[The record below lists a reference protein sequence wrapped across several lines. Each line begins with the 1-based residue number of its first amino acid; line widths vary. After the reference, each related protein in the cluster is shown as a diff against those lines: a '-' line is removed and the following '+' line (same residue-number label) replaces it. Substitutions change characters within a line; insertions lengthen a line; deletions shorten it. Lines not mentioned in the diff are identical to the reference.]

1 MKTWKKYRQTGNAE
15 DHGQY
20 RKALNKATKTVR
32 KAKGD
37 FEIKLAAEIKRD
49 SKSFFSYA
57 RSKLRIKE
65 QIGPL
70 RDMTGNLIDEPKLMA
85 TLSNEF
91 FSSVFTTEDQT
102 NIPSLDCEVELIAD
116 FTRRAAE
123 VQKKLQD
130 VRTDKAPGA
139 DLIHPRL
146 LKELAVQVAYPISSN
161 RALTRPEYHNNIWRT
176 ANVIPIFKKG
186 SKRDTANYRPISLMS
201 HIGKLL
207 ERIIRDHIMRHLD
220 NKQLI
225 KHSQHGFLPGRSSS
239 RLGPACN

>member
-1 MKTWKKYRQTGNAE
+1 MEEVQTDRQCRRLRTIS
-15 DHGQY
+15 
-20 RKALNKATKTVR
+20 KALNKATKTVR

-57 RSKLRIKE
+57 RSKLRTKE

-85 TLSNEF
+85 MLLNEF

-102 NIPSLDCEVELIAD
+102 NIPSLDCEVELMAD
-116 FTRRAAE
+116 ITITAAE

-130 VRTDKAPGA
+130 LRTDKAPGA

-146 LKELAVQVAYPISSN
+146 LK
-161 RALTRPEYHNNIWRT
+161 RT
-176 ANVIPIFKKG
+176 GGTG
-186 SKRDTANYRPISLMS
+186 SEPLG
-201 HIGKLL
+201 H
-207 ERIIRDHIMRHLD
+207 HLPTE
-220 NKQLI
+220 
-225 KHSQHGFLPGRSSS
+225 H
-239 RLGPACN
+239 